1 MDFVNDR
8 FLRAARREPVDT
20 TPIWIMRQAG
30 RYLPEYRAVR
40 GRTTFLGL
48 CKTPELAAEV
58 TVQPVDIL
66 GVDAAILFSDI
77 LIPVEAMGVPL
88 EFHEHE
94 GPVLPQPVRTAAD
107 VERLD
112 VFDPADRTPFTLEAI
127 RQTVKALDRRVPLIG
142 FVGAPFTLA
151 AYMVEGGG
159 SKNWLGVKRMM
170 RQEPAVAHRLF
181 GKIADAVANYAAAQV
196 EAGCAAI
203 QIFDSWG
210 GELGPDDFEVWTLPY
225 VRRIVER
232 VKQQKADV
240 PVIFFGTGMSTLL
253 RQMKKTG
260 ADVIGLDWRIHLD
273 EARAILGDDV
283 AVQGNLDPTALFLP
297 KEEITRRVE
306 DILRRNA
313 GRPGH
318 IFNLGHG
325 ITPPTDPG
333 AARHLVSEVH
343 RLGKRS

>member
-1 MDFVNDR
+1 MTSGEEQS
-8 FLRAARREPVDT
+8 A
-20 TPIWIMRQAG
+20 
-30 RYLPEYRAVR
+30 
-40 GRTTFLGL
+40 
-48 CKTPELAAEV
+48 LA
-58 TVQPVDIL
+58 T
-66 GVDAAILFSDI
+66 
-77 LIPVEAMGVPL
+77 
-88 EFHEHE
+88 
-94 GPVLPQPVRTAAD
+94 
-107 VERLD
+107 
-112 VFDPADRTPFTLEAI
+112 
-127 RQTVKALDRRVPLIG
+127 
-142 FVGAPFTLA
+142 
-151 AYMVEGGG
+151 
-159 SKNWLGVKRMM
+159 
-170 RQEPAVAHRLF
+170 EPAER
-181 GKIADAVANYAAAQV
+181 
-196 EAGCAAI
+196 
-203 QIFDSWG
+203 
-210 GELGPDDFEVWTLPY
+210 

-325 ITPPTDPG
+325 ITPPTDPE